1 MAALVSSPSLSF
13 ECRGKWRRLS
23 LAGLVLLRRFHL
35 AMILPPAPVCSTR
48 VCQASCVFLLKQPS
62 LTTSEAFLATITR
75 QAKLGSNPSVRI
87 CFARWQKKIGKIM
100 ASFSELVCLA
110 PDTRSVGNDEGYQL
124 AASLICVEAATPAA
138 RAQCPYSPHGAHT
151 ASTHTARTQRPNST
165 HKAPTPARAERPY
178 SAHAAPTH
186 ANTDREYRLAPVSE
200 TS

>member
-1 MAALVSSPSLSF
+1 MSYSSGALPARQLVWASVAQKLTVSLPEWLRGWTCLDPS
-13 ECRGKWRRLS
+13 GKWPGRRHS
-23 LAGLVLLRRFHL
+23 EDRSGTAR
-35 AMILPPAPVCSTR
+35 PP
-48 VCQASCVFLLKQPS
+48 L
-62 LTTSEAFLATITR
+62 
-75 QAKLGSNPSVRI
+75 
-87 CFARWQKKIGKIM
+87 
-100 ASFSELVCLA
+100 
-110 PDTRSVGNDEGYQL
+110 TRSVGNDEGYQL